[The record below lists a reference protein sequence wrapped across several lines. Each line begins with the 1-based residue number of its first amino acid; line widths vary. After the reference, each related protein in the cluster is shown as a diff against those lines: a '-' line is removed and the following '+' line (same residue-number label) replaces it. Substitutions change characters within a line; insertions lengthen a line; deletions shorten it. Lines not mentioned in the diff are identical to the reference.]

1 MGNMTFIILLMIAG
15 ILFLVA
21 ELLIVPGVGFAGF
34 FGLASMIGASY
45 FSFSQMGPTVGAI
58 VTAIEIAVVIA
69 VTVYALREKTWQ
81 KLALKTNIE
90 SKISDASVEV
100 RIGQTGHTETRL
112 APMGTARF
120 DGVAVE
126 VKAMQGIID
135 AGTEIVITLI
145 EDKKIY
151 VKPVE
156 DQVFHK
162 QN

>member
-1 MGNMTFIILLMIAG
+1 MGNLTFIILLMIAG
-15 ILFLVA
+15 ILFLLA
-21 ELLIVPGVGFAGF
+21 ELLIVPGVGLAGV
-34 FGLASMIGASY
+34 FGLASMAGAAY
-45 FSFSQMGPTVGAI
+45 FAFVQMGPTVGAI

-100 RIGQTGHTETRL
+100 RIGQTGKTETRL

-120 DGVAVE
+120 DGVAIE

-135 AGTEIVITLI
+135 AGTEVEIALI

-151 VKPVE
+151 VKPLE
-156 DQVFHK
+156 DQA
-162 QN
+162 